1 MYLAASGGGGSSL
14 PFLLVILVLGLL
26 YVLFIRSMRRK
37 QQNQAS
43 EQQNMRNAL
52 TPGTEIVTVGG
63 LYGTVVDVDD
73 DSVTLEISEGVT
85 ARYDRN
91 AIARVVTPAEEDET
105 AEEAD
110 DSDGETDS
118 TDLDVTANSVI
129 EQKD

>member
-1 MYLAASGGGGSSL
+1 M

-26 YVLFIRSMRRK
+26 YVLFVRSMRRK

-43 EQQNMRNAL
+43 DQQNMRNSL
-52 TPGTEIVTVGG
+52 TPGTEIVTIGG

-91 AIARVVTPAEEDET
+91 AIARVVTPVEADET

>member
-1 MYLAASGGGGSSL
+1 MYLAASGSGGSSL

-26 YVLFIRSMRRK
+26 YVLFVRSMRRK
-37 QQNQAS
+37 QQGKVS
-43 EQQNMRNAL
+43 EQENMRNSL
-52 TPGTEIVTVGG
+52 TPGTEIVTIGG